1 MPRLKFS
8 NRTLASLSAPATGQV
23 DYWDTAFPGFGLR
36 VSRGG
41 KKTFVA
47 MYSFEG
53 RKRRLSLG
61 AYPSLSLANARTEAR
76 KAMAAASKGTDPAT
90 KRAQQRSAETF
101 TQLVDAYI
109 ERHAKVKK
117 RSWERDEAILNKDFI
132 PTLGRR
138 KARNITRRDIVEILD
153 AIVARGAPIQANRS
167 LEIVRKVF
175 NWALSR
181 DEGLI
186 EFNPCQ
192 GIEKPSLENQR
203 DRVLTSDELRDLWL
217 GLSGTPIRETKDQR
231 LSMSPAIRLALKFQ
245 LVTAQRKG
253 EVIGAAWDEMDTES
267 GNWTIPANRSKNRL
281 AHKVPLSPLA
291 LDLLKEIQK
300 LNKDSDWLF
309 QSPRVSRTA
318 QSSRVYKPITGPAVD
333 HAFRLSLPALGLS
346 NVVPHDLRRTGASHM
361 TSIGIPRLV
370 VSKVLNHA
378 ETGVTATYDR
388 HSYDQ
393 EQRQALEA
401 WAGRIEAI
409 LAGESPS
416 AETVVSLAASGG
428 G

>member
-8 NRTLASLSAPATGQV
+8 NRTLASLPAPATGQV
-23 DYWDTAFPGFGLR
+23 DYWDTTFPGFGFR

-41 KKTFVA
+41 KKTFIA

-53 RKRRLSLG
+53 RKRRFSLG
-61 AYPSLSLANARTEAR
+61 AYPSLSLANARDEAR
-76 KAMAAASKGTDPAT
+76 KAMAAAGKGTDPAT

-101 TQLVDAYI
+101 SQLVDAYI
-109 ERHAKVKK
+109 ERHAKIKK
-117 RSWERDEAILNKDFI
+117 RSWERDEAILNKDFV

-138 KARNITRRDIVEILD
+138 KARNITRRDIVEVLD
-153 AIVARGAPIQANRS
+153 GIVARGAPIQANRS

-192 GIEKPSLENQR
+192 GIEKPARENQR
-203 DRVLTSDELRDLWL
+203 DRVLSSDELRDLWL
-217 GLSGTPIRETKDQR
+217 GLSGTPRRKTKDQR
-231 LSMSPAIRLALKFQ
+231 MSMSPAIRLALKFQ
-245 LVTAQRKG
+245 LVTVQRKG
-253 EVIGAAWDEMDTES
+253 EVIGAAWDEIDVES
-267 GNWTIPANRSKNRL
+267 GSWTIPSNRSKNGL

-291 LDLLKEIQK
+291 QSLLKKIRK
-300 LNKDSDWLF
+300 LDKKSDWLF
-309 QSPRVSRTA
+309 ESPRVS
-318 QSSRVYKPITGPAVD
+318 KPITGPAVD
-333 HAFRLSLPALGLS
+333 HAFRLSLAALGLC

-393 EQRQALEA
+393 EKRQALDA
-401 WAGRIEAI
+401 WAGRVEAI

-416 AETVVSLAASGG
+416 AEKVISLAAAGG